1 MLALNVTPRK
11 LQKLGASSLVVTL
24 PHSWIEAHGLKA
36 GDTVYVVD
44 EGDRL
49 RIAPAAS
56 NSSGTSYVFEAYKLV
71 LPQLVS
77 TALSCL
83 YVNDINEAVLDLRGL
98 GAEALQSLKE
108 TAMRLL
114 GLEIL
119 EVERE
124 KAVMKVVLDDSKT
137 DPKHAIKGLGSAVS
151 GIAELLRQAAEGAQ
165 VTEDRLQV
173 AYNELFKYQH
183 LIMRYVVGALGSGS
197 VEPNLQGTVVGT
209 ALLGVVGN
217 VLLDAVR
224 MALRLGVRSKAVAE
238 LASQVR
244 DLAPLVGALVAQPS
258 VRRLHEIGVNFM
270 ALMSSSEGYIR
281 EGQSAQ
287 EAAIVAK
294 LDDAI
299 KTLSIVF
306 MTILCGAVTGE
317 EYLRPATG

>member
-1 MLALNVTPRK
+1 MNVTPRK

-24 PHSWIEAHGLKA
+24 PHSWTEAHGLKA
-36 GDTVYVVD
+36 GDTVYIVD

-49 RIAPAAS
+49 RIVPAAS
-56 NSSGTSYVFEAYKLV
+56 NSGTSYVFEAYKLV

-77 TALSCL
+77 AALSCL
-83 YVNDINEAVLDLRGL
+83 YVNDVNEAVLDLRGL

-224 MALRLGVRSKAVAE
+224 MTSRLGVRSKAVAE